1 MTILRTGGWMIL
13 FVCLAAPSA
22 SQDPD
27 HFGQLI
33 GAIEPGDDIRVTLSG
48 GRVNRARVV
57 GVTLGTLSVRIGD
70 QQLDLGR
77 DDVWAVHYRVDDPTD
92 DGFRRGFATGAAS
105 FALLMVEFCR
115 AEGDCA
121 PNYGGVLLMG
131 GLFGVV
137 GGWIGVGVDHLTQS
151 EKGWPTTT
159 RRAWG
164 VGPLLAPDR
173 RGVAVSLSF

>member
-1 MTILRTGGWMIL
+1 MTMPGKGGWIL
-13 FVCLAAPSA
+13 LACLAAPA
-22 SQDPD
+22 AAQDPG
-27 HFGQLI
+27 HFGTLI

-48 GRVNRARVV
+48 GRVSRARVV
-57 GVTLGTLSVRIGD
+57 GVTLATLSVRVGD

-77 DDVWAVHYRVDDPTD
+77 EDVWAVRYRVDDPTD

-105 FALLMVEFCR
+105 FALLMVGFCR

-121 PNYGGVLLMG
+121 PNYGGSLLMG
-131 GLFGVV
+131 GLFGMV
-137 GGWIGVGVDHLTQS
+137 GGWIGVGVDHLTHS

-159 RRAWG
+159 GRAWG
-164 VGPLLAPDR
+164 VTPLVAPDR